1 MCRILYAL
9 NQPNIKSKINSFL
22 LQSTDEPKAVDGH
35 GFAGFDPTTRKWRVK
50 KSSKPAPGS
59 ESKIANT
66 FAEYPLVIGH
76 LRNAQIVDVPKSII
90 DGLLSASPKN
100 THPFYH
106 KNHVFMHNGRFDDAH
121 LPSMRQWFHANIL
134 PEYWQHVKGNTDSE
148 CVFYL
153 LLSTIKRREWI
164 YKDIDM
170 LEGEGCILPTRF
182 QRNLSSASLVK
193 SSYSGLEEEGIL
205 RFSLRRPDGSSPENP
220 LTPPA
225 SRPEL
230 FAKYPSKSE
239 ELRDAVRECFQ
250 LLDSKFHLYIANF
263 IYADKDYSIV
273 GRLEKNATAQG
284 KLVDSLYMATPS
296 QRKNNQLLFTTEPLD
311 KTQKYEL
318 VNWGTIFV
326 INNETAEY
334 NKYRI

>member
-22 LQSTDEPKAVDGH
+22 LQSMDDPKAVDGH

-50 KSSKPAPGS
+50 KSSKSAS
-59 ESKIANT
+59 NKTQIADT
-66 FAEYPLVIGH
+66 FAEYPLIIGH
-76 LRNAQIVDVPKSII
+76 LRNAQIVDVPKSVI
-90 DGLLSASPKN
+90 DGVLSASPKN

-106 KNHVFMHNGRFDDAH
+106 KNHVFIHNGRFDDAH
-121 LPSMRQWFHANIL
+121 LPSMRKWFQANIL

-148 CVFYL
+148 CIFYL

-170 LEGEGCILPTRF
+170 LEGKGC
-182 QRNLSSASLVK
+182 K
-193 SSYSGLEEEGIL
+193 S
-205 RFSLRRPDGSSPENP
+205 
-220 LTPPA
+220 
-225 SRPEL
+225 
-230 FAKYPSKSE
+230 PSKSE

-273 GRLEKNATAQG
+273 GRMEKNATAEG
-284 KLVDSLYMATPS
+284 KRVDSLYMALPS
-296 QRKNNQLLFTTEPLD
+296 QRKNQLLFTTEHLD
-311 KTQKYEL
+311 KTQNYEL
-318 VNWGTIFV
+318 VNWGTVFV

-334 NKYRI
+334 SKYRI

>member
-35 GFAGFDPTTRKWRVK
+35 GFAAFDPTTRKWRVK
-50 KSSKPAPGS
+50 KSFKPAPGF

-66 FAEYPLVIGH
+66 FADYPLIIGH
-76 LRNAQIVDVPKSII
+76 LRNAQIVDVPKSVV
-90 DGLLSASPKN
+90 DGPLSANPRN

-121 LPSMRQWFHANIL
+121 LPSMRQWFRENIL
-134 PEYWQHVKGNTDSE
+134 PDYWQHVKGNTDSE

-164 YKDIDM
+164 YRDIDM
-170 LEGEGCILPTRF
+170 LEGKGC
-182 QRNLSSASLVK
+182 K
-193 SSYSGLEEEGIL
+193 S
-205 RFSLRRPDGSSPENP
+205 
-220 LTPPA
+220 
-225 SRPEL
+225 
-230 FAKYPSKSE
+230 PSKSE
-239 ELRDAVRECFQ
+239 ELRDSVRECFR
-250 LLDSKFHLYIANF
+250 LLGSKFHLYIANF
-263 IYADKDYSIV
+263 IYVDKDYSIV

-284 KLVDSLYMATPS
+284 KRVDSLYMTAAS
-296 QRKNNQLLFTTEPLD
+296 KNKKEILFATEPLD
-311 KTQKYEL
+311 KKQKYEL

-334 NKYRI
+334 SKYSV

>member
-22 LQSTDEPKAVDGH
+22 LQSTDEPKVVDGH
-35 GFAGFDPTTRKWRVK
+35 GFAAFNPKTRKWQVK
-50 KSSKPAPGS
+50 KSSKPAHGF
-59 ESKIANT
+59 ESQIADT
-66 FAEYPLVIGH
+66 FADYPLIIGH
-76 LRNAQIVDVPKSII
+76 LRNAQIVDVPKSVI
-90 DGLLSASPKN
+90 DGVLSASHKN

-121 LPSMRQWFHANIL
+121 LPSMRQWFRENIL
-134 PEYWQHVKGNTDSE
+134 PDYWQHVKGNTDSE

-164 YKDIDM
+164 YRDIDM
-170 LEGEGCILPTRF
+170 LEGKGC
-182 QRNLSSASLVK
+182 K
-193 SSYSGLEEEGIL
+193 S
-205 RFSLRRPDGSSPENP
+205 
-220 LTPPA
+220 
-225 SRPEL
+225 
-230 FAKYPSKSE
+230 PSKSE

-250 LLDSKFHLYIANF
+250 LLGSKFHLYIANF

-284 KLVDSLYMATPS
+284 KRVDSLYMTAS
-296 QRKNNQLLFTTEPLD
+296 SKNKKEILFTTEPLD
-311 KTQKYEL
+311 KKQKYEL

-334 NKYRI
+334 SKYSL

>member
-76 LRNAQIVDVPKSII
+76 LRNAQIVDVPKSVI
-90 DGLLSASPKN
+90 DGPLSASPKN

-193 SSYSGLEEEGIL
+193 SSYSFLFESGIL
-205 RFSLRRPDGSSPENP
+205 RKSH
-220 LTPPA
+220 
-225 SRPEL
+225 
-230 FAKYPSKSE
+230 SKSE

-326 INNETAEY
+326 VNNETAEY

>member
-22 LQSTDEPKAVDGH
+22 LQSTDEPKAIDGH
-35 GFAGFDPTTRKWRVK
+35 GFAGFDSTTRKWRVN
-50 KSSKPAPGS
+50 KSSKPAS
-59 ESKIANT
+59 NKTQIADT

-76 LRNAQIVDVPKSII
+76 LRNAQIVDVPKSVI
-90 DGLLSASPKN
+90 DGVLSASPKN

-121 LPSMRQWFHANIL
+121 LPSMRQWFQANIL

-148 CVFYL
+148 CIFYL
-153 LLSTIKRREWI
+153 LLSIIKRREWI

-170 LEGEGCILPTRF
+170 LEGKGC
-182 QRNLSSASLVK
+182 K
-193 SSYSGLEEEGIL
+193 S
-205 RFSLRRPDGSSPENP
+205 
-220 LTPPA
+220 
-225 SRPEL
+225 
-230 FAKYPSKSE
+230 PSKSE

-273 GRLEKNATAQG
+273 GRLRSIDAQCDSKSTSYAEYRCTSGFASEAEERFPQHLRCKRNLVGKMEKNATAEG
-284 KLVDSLYMATPS
+284 KLVDSLYMALPS
-296 QRKNNQLLFTTEPLD
+296 QRKNQLLFTTEPLD
-311 KTQKYEL
+311 KTQNYEL
-318 VNWGTIFV
+318 VNWGTVFV

-334 NKYRI
+334 SKYRI